1 MLVIRVQWVWMLLI
15 TLFMN
20 ANHIVLY
27 LLPLVASVFV
37 WASAPLFSRTKPDV
51 VVVEEFQPLEEPVLA
66 AKPILQEE
74 VPRLVKLPVA
84 IEEPKQPVQSLEER
98 GDAMLFESDA
108 LFGTPFDQATMM
120 PFD

>member
-1 MLVIRVQWVWMLLI
+1 MLVIRVQWAWMLLI

-20 ANHIVLY
+20 ANLIVLY
-27 LLPLVASVFV
+27 LLPVVASVFV
-37 WASAPLFSRTKPDV
+37 WASVPLSSRTEPDV
-51 VVVEEFQPLEEPVLA
+51 VVVEEIQPLEEPVLP

-74 VPRLVKLPVA
+74 VPLVIEAPVA

-108 LFGTPFDQATMM
+108 LFGTPFDQSAMM